1 MIHVHFNDE
10 LIFLDDN
17 YSLAEFLIQKN
28 YTKDYFAVAVNRQFI
43 ARSQYSVTFLKDE
56 DVIDLIS
63 PMQGG

>member
-1 MIHVHFNDE
+1 MIQVHFNDQ

-28 YTKDYFAVAVNRQFI
+28 YTKDYFAVVVNRNFI
-43 ARSQYSVTFLKDE
+43 ARSQYAATLLKNE
-56 DVIDLIS
+56 DIIELIS